1 MAEMVYYY
9 GRNGWQEHDLYL
21 FENLAKRHMI
31 LVEEQ
36 LGRDQC
42 VVTARNLEHSAE
54 DILRFS
60 SPDNYWCEVYERAV
74 SNYIATLSNKKNIE
88 LTFAK
93 AEARRELLKSLK
105 CKISLQS
112 ERRSG
117 NSNQAKLCASSAC
130 EAEKLYS
137 ESHEVSVSGLESG
150 GILVGKQQSN
160 HYRLSRQEI
169 KIFHEQNPTGTGI
182 ESECF
187 SFPCL
192 WKPSSCS
199 NGILY

>member
-36 LGRDQC
+36 LGLDQC
-42 VVTARNLEHSAE
+42 VVTAHNLEHAAE

-74 SNYIATLSNKKNIE
+74 SNYIATSSNKKNIE

-93 AEARRELLKSLK
+93 AEARKELLKSLK
-105 CKISLQS
+105 CKISLQG

-137 ESHEVSVSGLESG
+137 ESHEVSVSGIESG
-150 GILVGKQQSN
+150 GILVGKQQNN
-160 HYRLSRQEI
+160 HYRLSSQEVQ
-169 KIFHEQNPTGTGI
+169 IFHE
-182 ESECF
+182 
-187 SFPCL
+187 
-192 WKPSSCS
+192 
-199 NGILY
+199 